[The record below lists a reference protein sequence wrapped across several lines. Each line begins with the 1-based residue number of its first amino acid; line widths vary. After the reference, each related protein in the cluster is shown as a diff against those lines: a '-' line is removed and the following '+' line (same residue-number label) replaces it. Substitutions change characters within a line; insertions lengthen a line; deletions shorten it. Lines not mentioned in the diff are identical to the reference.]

1 MKKIRLE
8 LKNKIFP
15 LIYCNKL
22 NKLFEITQKVSSW
35 MGLELCGPKT
45 TIDFFKPKNW
55 LWNYCTYY
63 LVVLQLFCAKTSK
76 KFEVLISVNDN
87 FIQKLPAPP
96 MVDIAYLTSQCT
108 FYSQ

>member
-35 MGLELCGPKT
+35 MGLELYDLKRRLTFLSQKIGSEIIAPT
-45 TIDFFKPKNW
+45 T
-55 LWNYCTYY
+55 
-63 LVVLQLFCAKTSK
+63 
-76 KFEVLISVNDN
+76 
-87 FIQKLPAPP
+87 
-96 MVDIAYLTSQCT
+96 
-108 FYSQ
+108 